1 MALNPVEGEPGTY
14 ECLLG
19 PMTFAH
25 LVEQLGVWSSAFYV
39 DAEMSFLTGLLG
51 QEAAS
56 REFTL
61 YDDPTLAGTYG
72 AAPFDAEGVPTR
84 RNTVFENGVLKTYLH
99 NTATA
104 QEIQHIHHSQRR
116 HHSPPPLQPRRQ
128 NRQQNTRQTH
138 RRHRQGDMGNK
149 RLVPPLPKTTE
160 QESSPQYPATD
171 SSSSETE
178 A

>member
-1 MALNPVEGEPGTY
+1 
-14 ECLLG
+14 
-19 PMTFAH
+19 MTFAH

-56 REFTL
+56 GEFTL

-72 AAPFDAEGVPTR
+72 SAPFDAEGVPTR

-104 QEIQHIHHSQRR
+104 KKF
-116 HHSPPPLQPRRQ
+116 
-128 NRQQNTRQTH
+128 NTSTTANA
-138 RRHRQGDMGNK
+138 GII
-149 RLVPPLPKTTE
+149 VPTPST
-160 QESSPQYPATD
+160 
-171 SSSSETE
+171 SSSKQAAKHSTNSSQ

>member
-1 MALNPVEGEPGTY
+1 MVRKAVEIAKMALNPVEGEPGTC

-72 AAPFDAEGVPTR
+72 AAPFDAEGDPTR
-84 RNTVFENGVLKTYLH
+84 RNTIFENGVLKTYLH

-104 QEIQHIHHSQRR
+104 KKF
-116 HHSPPPLQPRRQ
+116 
-128 NRQQNTRQTH
+128 NTSTTANAGIIVPH
-138 RRHRQGDMGNK
+138 PFNLVVKTGGKTLDKLITGIDMGIWVTNDWYL
-149 RLVPPLPKTTE
+149 R
-160 QESSPQYPATD
+160 Y
-171 SSSSETE
+171 
-178 A
+178 